1 MSVSMSMF
9 VALNAPRRALLAAS
23 LLTTL
28 LVGCGSFD
36 KGKVYA
42 AQEKF
47 ASGETYSR
55 LFDAAPPKVCRSARL
70 ALMSQGYLVNSTQ
83 TTVVEGRKHFQPDP
97 GSNLEIIIRVECITD
112 APDGK
117 VSLAF
122 AAAIQDTY
130 VVKRS
135 TNSASLGVGGIGSVS
150 MPFSES
156 SDGLT
161 KVASVTI
168 TSADFYDRLFDLIK
182 QYAATDDTAA
192 GADTPASSAH

>member
-1 MSVSMSMF
+1 MSMF
-9 VALNAPRRALLAAS
+9 VALNAPRRALLAAC

-28 LVGCGSFD
+28 LAGCGSFD

-55 LFDAAPPKVCRSARL
+55 LFDATPPKVCRSAKL

-168 TSADFYDRLFDLIK
+168 TNSDFYDRLFDLIK
-182 QYAATDDTAA
+182 QYAAAEDPAA
-192 GADTPASSAH
+192 TVVDTPASSAH

>member
-1 MSVSMSMF
+1 MSVVPMASRWALAGVC
-9 VALNAPRRALLAAS
+9 VAAALLS
-23 LLTTL
+23 
-28 LVGCGSFD
+28 GCGSFD

-47 ASGETYSR
+47 SSGETYSR
-55 LFDAAPPKVCRSARL
+55 LFDAPPPKVCRSARL
-70 ALMSQGYLVNSTQ
+70 ALMSQGYLVNSTLA
-83 TTVVEGRKHFQPDP
+83 TVVEGRKHFQPDP
-97 GSNLEIIIRVECITD
+97 GSHLEMIIRVECITD

-168 TSADFYDRLFDLIK
+168 TSSDFYDRLFDLIK
-182 QYAATDDTAA
+182 QYAASDDTPDTAA
-192 GADTPASSAH
+192 SAPASSPL